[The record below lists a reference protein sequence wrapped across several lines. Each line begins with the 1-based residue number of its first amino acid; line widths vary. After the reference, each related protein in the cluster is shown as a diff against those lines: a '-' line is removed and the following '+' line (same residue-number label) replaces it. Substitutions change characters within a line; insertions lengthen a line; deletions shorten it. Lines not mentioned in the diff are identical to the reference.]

1 MAASIH
7 DVLEYGPVVFS
18 EAETDTLI
26 TINGSYLNW
35 WAGDYSG
42 SYECTD
48 CRALGR
54 EDGLYGLDITQAMS
68 QAQDYYNNVLAEE
81 VMK

>member
-1 MAASIH
+1 MKANIH
-7 DVLEYGPVVFS
+7 DVLEYGPVVFNDS
-18 EAETDTLI
+18 ETDTLV

-48 CRALGR
+48 CRALDR
-54 EDGLYGLDITQAMS
+54 QDGLYGLDITHAMRE
-68 QAQDYYNNVLAEE
+68 AEDYFNDVMTEE
-81 VMK
+81 VL